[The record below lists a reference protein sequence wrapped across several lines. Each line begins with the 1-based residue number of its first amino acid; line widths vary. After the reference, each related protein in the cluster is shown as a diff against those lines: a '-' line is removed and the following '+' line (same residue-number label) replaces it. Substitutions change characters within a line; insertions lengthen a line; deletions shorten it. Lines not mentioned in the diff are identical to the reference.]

1 MSGLEK
7 IVDRISGEADEK
19 AGAILAEAQAR
30 VGQISADN
38 DRRVKEECERIKKK
52 ADTKALNI
60 AERSKASAELKS
72 KQILLSGRQ
81 EILNETIGIA
91 RKKLAGLSDQE
102 YRDYFIKLFK
112 KHVPT
117 EDAVLRL
124 GEKDLGRLTQ
134 EDISELK
141 AAAQAA
147 GSRLTVAEKA
157 ADIRDGFILD
167 FGGVEENCT
176 FDALFDQYSEDLL
189 DKVKTILFA

>member
-81 EILNETIGIA
+81 EILN
-91 RKKLAGLSDQE
+91 
-102 YRDYFIKLFK
+102 
-112 KHVPT
+112 
-117 EDAVLRL
+117 
-124 GEKDLGRLTQ
+124 
-134 EDISELK
+134 
-141 AAAQAA
+141 
-147 GSRLTVAEKA
+147 
-157 ADIRDGFILD
+157 
-167 FGGVEENCT
+167 
-176 FDALFDQYSEDLL
+176 
-189 DKVKTILFA
+189 

>member
-1 MSGLEK
+1 M
-7 IVDRISGEADEK
+7 
-19 AGAILAEAQAR
+19 
-30 VGQISADN
+30 
-38 DRRVKEECERIKKK
+38 
-52 ADTKALNI
+52 
-60 AERSKASAELKS
+60 
-72 KQILLSGRQ
+72 
-81 EILNETIGIA
+81 
-91 RKKLAGLSDQE
+91 
-102 YRDYFIKLFK
+102 
-112 KHVPT
+112 
-117 EDAVLRL
+117 LRL